1 MKRKTQN
8 LTTMMIHIF
17 AQTYE
22 LLLFGLSIPFNDALI
37 LRAGVYMLLID
48 LESSDTESMTF
59 VLDRLAKNIAHKRSL
74 DIFIQ
79 LVLLA

>member
-37 LRAGVYMLLID
+37 LRAGVYMLFID

-59 VLDRLAKNIAHKRSL
+59 VLDRLAKNIAYKRSL